1 MGTLKKGNH
10 TCMTW
15 IKGYNMNQVQKFA
28 LMVSLIYFLIG
39 IMWIIGTDSIS
50 LLIAAENFHSY
61 VTFQRAKGWG
71 YIFLTGSVLY
81 VSLIYWGK
89 KLLHSEN
96 ELKRKDVQYRSL
108 FKHNPDAVIEL
119 DLEGN
124 INSINPEGEK
134 ILGVTE
140 DEVRGKCPTSAIFIE
155 DVEKIQEYF
164 LLTLNG
170 VKSYFEAII
179 HTDGKKKILR
189 CAIFPIIITE
199 EIVGVYALCR
209 DVTAQRNDEEMLIA
223 SEKMTVIGHLAAA
236 VAHEIR
242 NPLTSLKG
250 FVQLM
255 RTEKEVDPHY
265 LKIME
270 EEIEHIN
277 IISSELLILG
287 KKQEISLRLRN
298 VRECVSK
305 VVWLMKA
312 QANLANLEL
321 ELIEVSDEPIY
332 IIADD
337 VQLKQV
343 FINLIKNSIEAVD
356 KDGKIK
362 IEIKKTESDAIITVS
377 DNGKGIDEERLKYL
391 AQPFY
396 STKEKGTGL
405 GLAVSYKII
414 HRHNGEMSF
423 KSKKGQGTIVTVRIP
438 LASDEEQM
446 LL

>member
-1 MGTLKKGNH
+1 
-10 TCMTW
+10 
-15 IKGYNMNQVQKFA
+15 MNQVQKFA
-28 LMVSLIYFLIG
+28 LMVSLIYFIIG
-39 IMWIIGTDSIS
+39 IVWVIGTDSIS
-50 LLIAAENFHSY
+50 LLLAAENFHSY
-61 VTFQRAKGWG
+61 AIFQRVKGWW
-71 YIFLTGSVLY
+71 YIFLTGTVLY
-81 VSLIYWGK
+81 VSLNYWGK
-89 KLLHSEN
+89 KFLHSEN

-119 DLEGN
+119 DLNGN

-140 DEVRGKCPTSAIFIE
+140 EEVRGKCPTTAISIE
-155 DVEKIQEYF
+155 NVEKIREYY
-164 LLTLNG
+164 LLTLEG
-170 VKSYFEAII
+170 VNSYFEAII

-189 CAIFPIIITE
+189 CVIFPIIVTE
-199 EIVGVYALCR
+199 EIVGVYALAR
-209 DVTAQRNDEEMLIA
+209 DITSQRHDEEMLFV

-236 VAHEIR
+236 VAHEVR

-298 VRECVSK
+298 VRECVMK

-312 QANLANLEL
+312 QANLENLEL
-321 ELIEVSDEPIY
+321 EMIEHTGEPIY

-337 VQLKQV
+337 IQLKQV
-343 FINLIKNSIEAVD
+343 FINLIKNSIEAVG
-356 KDGKIK
+356 KNGKIK
-362 IEIKKTESDAIITVS
+362 IEIKKTDSDAIIMVS

-405 GLAVSYKII
+405 GLAISYKII

-423 KSKKGQGTIVTVRIP
+423 ESKIGQGTIVTVRIP
-438 LASDEEQM
+438 LANDEEQM
-446 LL
+446 IL

>member
-1 MGTLKKGNH
+1 
-10 TCMTW
+10 
-15 IKGYNMNQVQKFA
+15 MNQVQKFA
-28 LMVSLIYFLIG
+28 LMISLIYVLIG
-39 IMWIIGTDSIS
+39 VVWITGTDSIS
-50 LLIAAENFHSY
+50 MLLAKDNFHSY
-61 VTFQRAKGWG
+61 AIFQRVTGWV

-81 VSLIYWGK
+81 VTLNYWGK

-96 ELKRKDVQYRSL
+96 KLKRKDVQYRSL

-124 INSINPEGEK
+124 INSINPEGET

-140 DEVRGKCPTSAIFIE
+140 EEVRGKCPTSAISIE
-155 DVEKIQEYF
+155 NVEKVREYYW
-164 LLTLNG
+164 LTLEG

-179 HTDGKKKILR
+179 HLGGHKKILR
-189 CAIFPIIITE
+189 CSFFPIIVNE
-199 EIVGVYALCR
+199 EIVGVYALAR
-209 DVTAQRNDEEMLIA
+209 DITSQRNDEEMLIA

-255 RTEKEVDPHY
+255 RTEKQVDPHY

-287 KKQEISLRLRN
+287 KKQAISLRLHD
-298 VRECVSK
+298 VRECVTK

-312 QANLANLEL
+312 QANLDNLEL
-321 ELIEVSDEPIY
+321 EMIEPTDQPILV
-332 IIADD
+332 IADD

-343 FINLIKNSIEAVD
+343 FINLIKNSIEAVG

-362 IEIKKTESDAIITVS
+362 VEVRETETDAIIIVS
-377 DNGKGIDEERLKYL
+377 DNGKGIDEERLKYI

-405 GLAVSYKII
+405 GLSISYKII

-423 KSKKGQGTIVTVRIP
+423 ESKKGEGTVVTVRIP
-438 LASDEEQM
+438 LANDEEQM
-446 LL
+446 IL